1 MLILMTLEYT
11 EFYNTIEKWYQKGL
25 AFMVYLVFERKSSGS
40 GVAILVN
47 KFAVNCDFNQKERP
61 LIEVALQQL
70 AEELHWPIIRKL
82 FRFFIY

>member
-1 MLILMTLEYT
+1 
-11 EFYNTIEKWYQKGL
+11 
-25 AFMVYLVFERKSSGS
+25 MVYLVFEKKCSGS

-70 AEELHWPIIRKL
+70 AEELH
-82 FRFFIY
+82 